1 MRDRRGEKSR
11 DCERAACA
19 IEDFADGGIGRA
31 RWMLLRRHVAG
42 CQDCAT
48 YFDRMGAV
56 VEALAGMQG
65 VKAPDDFAAIVMHR
79 LLAGLAAS
87 RPEPDGKGYGRGTLV
102 WVAAA
107 GVGVA
112 VAVGLAV
119 ARWALGREASEKLAA
134 AGSA

>member
-11 DCERAACA
+11 DRR
-19 IEDFADGGIGRA
+19 GRGRHRGLCGRRNRKGEVDA
-31 RWMLLRRHVAG
+31 LRRHVAG

-56 VEALAGMQG
+56 EEALAGMQG
-65 VKAPDDFAAIVMHR
+65 VKAPDDFAAIVMQR
-79 LLAGLAAS
+79 LLTGLGPHQPSRAG
-87 RPEPDGKGYGRGTLV
+87 EHGRGTLV

-107 GVGVA
+107 GSRGRGGRRAGCREVG
-112 VAVGLAV
+112 
-119 ARWALGREASEKLAA
+119 ARGGKPEKLAA